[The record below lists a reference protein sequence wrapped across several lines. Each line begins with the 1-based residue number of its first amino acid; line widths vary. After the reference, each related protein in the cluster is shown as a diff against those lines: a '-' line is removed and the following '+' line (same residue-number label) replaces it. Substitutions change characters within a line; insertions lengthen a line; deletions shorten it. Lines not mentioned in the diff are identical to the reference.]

1 MRPGVQVREAV
12 PEDLDGL
19 VGLCLEARA
28 EAAVGAQLCSN
39 DAERLRHQLG
49 TLLAAPGG
57 HAMVGHV
64 DGDVAGL
71 LLTRVVGPSPFT
83 DDVSLH
89 VEALYVSQGHR
100 RRGLGHALLAGA
112 LTIAEEVGAGQV
124 FAVPLP
130 GSRGVQR
137 FLARLGFAPAAAHRV
152 VTTEA
157 LQRRLASDAVG
168 AARRGSGRGLEDL
181 IARRRQVRS
190 ATSGPLDLR
199 DLPERLAERERLV
212 DAQRAGQG
220 AAAPVGPVAE
230 DQSVRRSSISKHVRR
245 AVANRRESEPTT
257 TIS

>member
-1 MRPGVQVREAV
+1 VRPGVQVRVAV
-12 PEDLDGL
+12 PDDLDGL
-19 VGLCLEARA
+19 VDLCLQARA

-39 DAERLRHQLG
+39 DADRLRHQLG

-57 HAMVGHV
+57 HALVGLL

-71 LLTRVVGPSPFT
+71 LLARIVGPSPFT
-83 DDVSLH
+83 EDVSLH
-89 VEALYVSQGHR
+89 VEALFVRPRDR
-100 RRGLGHALLAGA
+100 RRGLGHALLSGALGMADEAGA
-112 LTIAEEVGAGQV
+112 TQV

-157 LQRRLASDAVG
+157 LQRRLASDPVSAGV
-168 AARRGSGRGLEDL
+168 ARRGSGRGLEDL

-190 ATSGPLDLR
+190 ATNSGPVDLR
-199 DLPERLAERERLV
+199 GLPEQL
-212 DAQRAGQG
+212 
-220 AAAPVGPVAE
+220 AAAQALQAARASAQEP
-230 DQSVRRSSISKHVRR
+230 RRSSISMHVRR
-245 AVANRRESEPTT
+245 AVTNRRDAESTT

>member
-19 VGLCLEARA
+19 VELCLQARA

-39 DAERLRHQLG
+39 DADRLRHQLG

-57 HAMVGHV
+57 HALVGLH

-71 LLTRVVGPSPFT
+71 LLARVVGPSPFT
-83 DDVSLH
+83 EDVSLH
-89 VEALYVSQGHR
+89 VEALFVRPRDR
-100 RRGLGHALLAGA
+100 RRGLGHALLSGA
-112 LTIAEEVGAGQV
+112 LGIADETGATQV

-152 VTTEA
+152 ATIEA
-157 LQRRLASDAVG
+157 LQRRLAGDPVVG
-168 AARRGSGRGLEDL
+168 GASRRGSGRGLEDL

-190 ATSGPLDLR
+190 AQSGPLDLR
-199 DLPERLAERERLV
+199 GVEEGLAAARE
-212 DAQRAGQG
+212 AAAGQE
-220 AAAPVGPVAE
+220 P
-230 DQSVRRSSISKHVRR
+230 RRSSISMHVRR
-245 AVANRRESEPTT
+245 AVASRRDVESTR